1 MKNCI
6 TPYILTA
13 ITATNVCM
21 LSAHASSEKEFYLGV
36 VNGQVVGNSIVKVNR
51 TLPESVLFY
60 TEKNNQIAQKLVIR
74 NAESQLSSGGALWV
88 AIKHAAIQGGGEAKV
103 TMKLS
108 LMADGKKV
116 PINFSQ
122 RGNDLL
128 LEVPKSAKIIELR
141 SDEPVGLDIPANYR
155 GRLEIE
161 LQIEKLEGDD
171 EL

>member
-13 ITATNVCM
+13 ITATNICM

-60 TEKNNQIAQKLVIR
+60 TEKSTQLDQKLVIR
-74 NAESQLSSGGALWV
+74 NAESQMSSGGALWV
-88 AIKHAAIQGGGEAKV
+88 AIKGGGEAKV

-108 LMADGKKV
+108 LIADGKKV

-161 LQIEKLEGDD
+161 LQIEKLEGED